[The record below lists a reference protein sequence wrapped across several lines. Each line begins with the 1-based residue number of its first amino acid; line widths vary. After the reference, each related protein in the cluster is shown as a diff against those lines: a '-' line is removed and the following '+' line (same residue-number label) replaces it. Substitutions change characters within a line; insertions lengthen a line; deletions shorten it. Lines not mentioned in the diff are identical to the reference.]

1 MKIAL
6 VHDWYYVN
14 GGAEKV
20 VRAINEIWPD
30 ISHYALI
37 DFLSEKDRNDI
48 LKGKK
53 VATSFIQCFP
63 SVRQNHRKFLQ
74 LFPYAI
80 ERFDLSS
87 YDVIISSS
95 AAVAKGIRVNSNQ
108 LHICYCH
115 SPMRYAYDLYDQ
127 YIQDYK
133 KGSIK
138 RAYVNFVLQRLR
150 RWDQR
155 TTPGVTHFV
164 ANSNNVA
171 QRILRIYKR
180 KAEVIFPPVDT
191 DFYELSPFKGEYF
204 FTASRM
210 VSYKRMS
217 IIIEA
222 FNNRP
227 DLELVIAGSGPE
239 EKKLKK
245 IAGQNV
251 QFKGFVD
258 STHLKDLMQHARAF
272 VYAAEEDFGI
282 VPVEAMSCGV
292 PVIAFAKG
300 GLLETVK
307 QKVSGLFFE
316 EQSSKAVGRA
326 LEQFEKETFDP
337 DQIREHALQFGTNS
351 FKEKFEKFVMDK
363 WQSFKSQ

>member
-1 MKIAL
+1 MKMAM

-20 VRAINEIWPD
+20 VRAIDEIWPN

-63 SVRQNHRKFLQ
+63 SARQNHRKFLQ
-74 LFPYAI
+74 LFPHAI
-80 ERFDLSS
+80 ERFDLSE
-87 YDVIISSS
+87 YDIIVSSS
-95 AAVAKGIRVNSNQ
+95 AAVAKGVKVNSNQ
-108 LHICYCH
+108 MHICYCH

-133 KGSIK
+133 QGSIK
-138 RAYVNFVLQRLR
+138 RAYVNFVLQKLR
-150 RWDQR
+150 KWDQR
-155 TTPGVTHFV
+155 TTAGVTHFV

-171 QRILRIYKR
+171 QRIERIYKR
-180 KAEVIFPPVDT
+180 TAEVIYPPVET
-191 DFYELSPFKGEYF
+191 DFYKLSPFRGEYF

-210 VSYKRMS
+210 VSYKKMT

-222 FNNRP
+222 FNKRP
-227 DLELVIAGSGPE
+227 DLKLVIAGNGPE

-245 IAGQNV
+245 LAAQNI
-251 QFKGFVD
+251 QFTGFVD
-258 STHLKDLMQHARAF
+258 SLNLRELMQRARAF

-292 PVIAFAKG
+292 PVIGFAKG

-307 QKVSGLFFE
+307 EKISGLFFE
-316 EQSSKAVGRA
+316 EQSSVALLGA
-326 LEQFEKETFDP
+326 LEQFEKEAFSP
-337 DQIREHALQFGTNS
+337 IQIREHALQFSTNI
-351 FKEKFEKFVMDK
+351 FKEKFEKFVMEK
-363 WQSFKSQ
+363 WQSFKSS